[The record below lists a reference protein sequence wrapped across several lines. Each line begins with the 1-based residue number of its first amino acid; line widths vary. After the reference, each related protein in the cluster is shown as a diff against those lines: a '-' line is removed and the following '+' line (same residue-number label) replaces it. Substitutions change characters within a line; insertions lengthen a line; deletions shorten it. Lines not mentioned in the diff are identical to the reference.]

1 MRTVCISRLSGPTSA
16 SSAAVTPD
24 VLMLPRTGLE
34 RFSMMEPMTLSALG
48 EMEEKFLLNSNLF
61 PLTAL
66 GPSLLLDTVLRAQ

>member
-1 MRTVCISRLSGPTSA
+1 
-16 SSAAVTPD
+16 
-24 VLMLPRTGLE
+24 MLPRTGLE